1 MGLVKEMIR
10 FRPRRGAK
18 HQERVKAPQFGDACD
33 PKTPLTSSIM
43 SISIIHA
50 SKAFRLVAS
59 VSLALLATVS
69 VGCHSVDEQA
79 EVVETKSLE
88 ITFKEQD
95 ARLLA
100 NRMRGFGLDD
110 LKVSIQAPDS
120 ETWTVAGPPRDVWLV
135 QLLARSLDST
145 LFTQEHVVRTYEI
158 EHRDARLLANEIRGG
173 APLDLHVGVLASSDG
188 TWFVI
193 VHQEKIEAFESWLAE
208 IDSPDLQLTP
218 GSDSE
223 SV

>member
-1 MGLVKEMIR
+1 V
-10 FRPRRGAK
+10 
-18 HQERVKAPQFGDACD
+18 RVKASQFGDAW
-33 PKTPLTSSIM
+33 PPLKPPLPSSIM
-43 SISIIHA
+43 SLSITHA
-50 SKAFRLVAS
+50 PKALRLVAS

-69 VGCHSVDEQA
+69 VACQSVDEQT
-79 EVVETKSLE
+79 EVTETKSLE

-120 ETWTVAGPPRDVWLV
+120 ETWIVAGPRRDVWLV

-145 LFTQEHVVRTYEI
+145 LVTPEHVVRTYEI
-158 EHRDARLLANEIRGG
+158 EHRDARLLANEIRGR
-173 APLDLHVGVLASSDG
+173 APLGLHVGVLASPDG
-188 TWFVI
+188 TWYVI
-193 VHQEKIEAFESWLAE
+193 VHQEEIEAFESWLAE
-208 IDSPDLQLTP
+208 IDSSDLQLTP
-218 GSDSE
+218 GGDSE

>member
-1 MGLVKEMIR
+1 
-10 FRPRRGAK
+10 
-18 HQERVKAPQFGDACD
+18 
-33 PKTPLTSSIM
+33 M
-43 SISIIHA
+43 SLSLIHA

-69 VGCHSVDEQA
+69 VACHSVDEQA
-79 EVVETKSLE
+79 EVVETKSLD

-110 LKVSIQAPDS
+110 LKVGIQAPDS
-120 ETWTVAGPPRDVWLV
+120 ETWIVSGPPRDVWLV
-135 QLLARSLDST
+135 QLLVRSLDST

-158 EHRDARLLANEIRGG
+158 EHRDARQLANEIRGG
-173 APLDLHVGVLASSDG
+173 VDSLDLQFGVLASPDG
-188 TWFVI
+188 TWYVT
-193 VHQEKIEAFESWLAE
+193 VHQEDIEAFESWLAE